1 VQDWWRRIRHPSDSR
16 AQVIEDYIRSAL
28 LGAAFV
34 VYALGIKS
42 SSASSR
48 FAIAIASG
56 AIAALLA

>member
-1 VQDWWRRIRHPSDSR
+1 
-16 AQVIEDYIRSAL
+16 VIEDYIRSAL